1 MVASCTSEYFFKY
14 CYVLQM
20 CMEQTSSVLVVVLC
34 VLVLPFILGNYV
46 AVVRW
51 FLCPGCLASCKSQVL
66 LLQQQDMHGI
76 ECLVFHDGPIVC
88 VFVIVWV
95 SVVPMGTLYCP
106 SVTGAGFFPEIW
118 LVRCLL
124 AVPWN
129 DFRLFTRNRPLR
141 NYKKLLSLQQSVQK
155 LCSMHCYDKVDSQG
169 FEYDVWTTK
178 MRTNSILCAKASQTY
193 SGLCKRHVTIY
204 LLEHHIRFLGI
215 CSLF

>member
-1 MVASCTSEYFFKY
+1 MVASCTSEYLLKY
-14 CYVLQM
+14 CYVLQL
-20 CMEQTSSVLVVVLC
+20 CMEQTSSVLSVAVLC
-34 VLVLPFILGNYV
+34 FLVLPFILGNYV

-66 LLQQQDMHGI
+66 L
-76 ECLVFHDGPIVC
+76 DGPIAC

-118 LVRCLL
+118 LVKFLL
-124 AVPWN
+124 AVPLN
-129 DFRLFTRNRPLR
+129 HFRLFTGNRPLR
-141 NYKKLLSLQQSVQK
+141 SYKNLLSLQQSVQK
-155 LCSMHCYDKVDSQG
+155 WCSMHCYDQVASQR
-169 FEYDVWTTK
+169 FEYDVWTAK

-193 SGLCKRHVTIY
+193 SGLCNRHVTIY
-204 LLEHHIRFLGI
+204 LLEHHMRFLGI